1 MLEIIENVE
10 SVIPF
15 IVLIVIL
22 LLLLKM
28 AIKIFPEYERGVLF
42 RLGRLVS
49 VKGPGLVIIIPFID
63 QIERISLR
71 IVVDNVPP
79 QEVITRDNVTCKV
92 NAVLYYRVTAPDKAV
107 VNVEKFY
114 DATSQF
120 AQTTMRSVVGQA
132 DLDELLSEREKIN
145 KKIQGI
151 VDEATDP
158 WGIKATAV
166 ELRDV
171 IIPEAMQRA
180 IARQAEAERNRRA
193 VVIQAEGEK
202 QAAVKI
208 SEAAEILSHQEGS
221 LTLRT
226 LRTISDMSNSE
237 SATILFPV
245 PMEMRRLLPDL
256 DKIMKESLD
265 YREKNET
272 DKGIEEKKEKIQ
284 KDIEEKNLASMEELE
299 KAKDLMEESKTEAPD
314 RRKKKEKPEQSE
326 GEEITEKGEEKKN
339 SKDNEKKEGPEEGPI
354 ESQDD

>member
-1 MLEIIENVE
+1 MIDLIENVE
-10 SVIPF
+10 SAVPF

-22 LLLLKM
+22 VLLIKM

-42 RLGRLVS
+42 RLGRLVG
-49 VKGPGLVIIIPFID
+49 VRGPGLVIIIPFID
-63 QIERISLR
+63 RIERISLR

-145 KKIQGI
+145 KKIQEI

-171 IIPEAMQRA
+171 IIPESMQRA

-237 SATILFPV
+237 STTILFPV

-256 DKIMKESLD
+256 DKIMEDSIN
-265 YREKNET
+265 YRKNKKVDE
-272 DKGIEEKKEKIQ
+272 GIEQKKEKIK
-284 KDIEEKNLASMEELE
+284 KDIEEKRVEDIEDPEAAEEF
-299 KAKDLMEESKTEAPD
+299 
-314 RRKKKEKPEQSE
+314 
-326 GEEITEKGEEKKN
+326 I
-339 SKDNEKKEGPEEGPI
+339 EKKEGPKKGPK
-354 ESQDD
+354 ESPKDKGDDK

>member
-1 MLEIIENVE
+1 MIDLIENVE
-10 SVIPF
+10 SAVPF

-22 LLLLKM
+22 VLLIKM

-42 RLGRLVS
+42 RLGRLVG
-49 VKGPGLVIIIPFID
+49 VRGPGLVIIIPFID
-63 QIERISLR
+63 RIERISLR

-79 QEVITRDNVTCKV
+79 QEVITKDNVTCKV

-145 KKIQGI
+145 KKIQEV

-171 IIPEAMQRA
+171 IIPESMQRA

-237 SATILFPV
+237 SATILFPF

-256 DKIMKESLD
+256 DKIMEDSIN
-265 YREKNET
+265 YRKNKKVDE
-272 DKGIEEKKEKIQ
+272 GIEQKKEKIK
-284 KDIEEKNLASMEELE
+284 KDIEEKRVEDIEDPEAAEEF
-299 KAKDLMEESKTEAPD
+299 
-314 RRKKKEKPEQSE
+314 
-326 GEEITEKGEEKKN
+326 IEKKGRETTHGY
-339 SKDNEKKEGPEEGPI
+339 EKKEGPKEDPN
-354 ESQDD
+354 ESSKDKEND

>member
-1 MLEIIENVE
+1 MPNVIENVE
-10 SVIPF
+10 SSVPIIILVV
-15 IVLIVIL
+15 IVLF
-22 LLLLKM
+22 LLKL
-28 AIKIFPEYERGVLF
+28 AVNIFPEYERGVLF
-42 RLGRLVS
+42 RLGRLVE

-63 QIERISLR
+63 RLERISLR

-114 DATSQF
+114 EATSQF

-145 KKIQGI
+145 KKIQEI

-171 IIPEAMQRA
+171 IIPESMQRA

-245 PMEMRRLLPDL
+245 PMEMRRLLPNL
-256 DKIMKESLD
+256 DKIMEDSVD
-265 YREKNET
+265 YRENKKNKE
-272 DKGIEEKKEKIQ
+272 DIEKKKEKI
-284 KDIEEKNLASMEELE
+284 KKEIEEQALKDFEEG
-299 KAKDLMEESKTEAPD
+299 KIAKDTA
-314 RRKKKEKPEQSE
+314 KEQKNQEIEQ
-326 GEEITEKGEEKKN
+326 KA
-339 SKDNEKKEGPEEGPI
+339 KKEGPEKGPKDQNN
-354 ESQDD
+354 EKDT

>member
-1 MLEIIENVE
+1 MPGIIENLE
-10 SVIPF
+10 SVVPI
-15 IVLIVIL
+15 IVLIIIL
-22 LLLLKM
+22 LLIFRM

-42 RLGRLVS
+42 RLGRLVG
-49 VKGPGLVIIIPFID
+49 VRGPGLVIIIPFID
-63 QIERISLR
+63 RIERISLR

-92 NAVLYYRVTAPDKAV
+92 NAVLYYRVTEPDKAV

-114 DATSQF
+114 EATSQF

-145 KKIQGI
+145 KKIQEI

-171 IIPEAMQRA
+171 IIPESMQRA
-180 IARQAEAERNRRA
+180 IAHQAEAERTRRA

-226 LRTISDMSNSE
+226 LRTISDMKNSE
-237 SATILFPV
+237 STTILFPF
-245 PMEMRRLLPDL
+245 PIEMRRLLPDL
-256 DKIMKESLD
+256 DKILKES
-265 YREKNET
+265 ENF
-272 DKGIEEKKEKIQ
+272 Q
-284 KDIEEKNLASMEELE
+284 KLQN
-299 KAKDLMEESKTEAPD
+299 
-314 RRKKKEKPEQSE
+314 R
-326 GEEITEKGEEKKN
+326 GE
-339 SKDNEKKEGPEEGPI
+339 
-354 ESQDD
+354 

>member
-1 MLEIIENVE
+1 MPNVIESVE
-10 SVIPF
+10 SSVPIIILVV
-15 IVLIVIL
+15 IVLF
-22 LLLLKM
+22 LLKM
-28 AIKIFPEYERGVLF
+28 AVNIFPEYERGVLF
-42 RLGRLVS
+42 RLGRLVE

-63 QIERISLR
+63 RLERISLR

-114 DATSQF
+114 EATSQF

-145 KKIQGI
+145 KKIQEI

-171 IIPEAMQRA
+171 IIPESMQRA

-245 PMEMRRLLPDL
+245 PMEMRRLLPNL
-256 DKIMKESLD
+256 DKIMEDSVE
-265 YREKNET
+265 YRENKK
-272 DKGIEEKKEKIQ
+272 DKEDIEKKKEKIRKEIEEQ
-284 KDIEEKNLASMEELE
+284 ALKDFEEGKVAKDIAKEQKSQEIEQ
-299 KAKDLMEESKTEAPD
+299 KA
-314 RRKKKEKPEQSE
+314 
-326 GEEITEKGEEKKN
+326 
-339 SKDNEKKEGPEEGPI
+339 KKEGPEEGLKDQNN
-354 ESQDD
+354 EKDT

>member
-1 MLEIIENVE
+1 MQNIIESLE
-10 SVIPF
+10 SSVPI
-15 IVLIVIL
+15 IILIVIVL
-22 LLLLKM
+22 LLVRM
-28 AIKIFPEYERGVLF
+28 AVNIFPEYERGVLF
-42 RLGRLVS
+42 RLGRLVG
-49 VKGPGLVIIIPFID
+49 VRGPGLVIIIPFID
-63 QIERISLR
+63 RLERISLR

-114 DATSQF
+114 EATSQF

-145 KKIQGI
+145 KKIQEI
-151 VDEATDP
+151 VDEATEP

-226 LRTISDMSNSE
+226 LRTISDMSSSE

-245 PMEMRRLLPDL
+245 PIEMRRLLPDL
-256 DKIMKESLD
+256 EKIMEESVD
-265 YREKNET
+265 YREKNKAGE
-272 DKGIEEKKEKIQ
+272 DIEQKKEKIK
-284 KDIEEKNLASMEELE
+284 KDIEEKKAEDFEEVE
-299 KAKDLMEESKTEAPD
+299 KAKEIMEK
-314 RRKKKEKPEQSE
+314 
-326 GEEITEKGEEKKN
+326 
-339 SKDNEKKEGPEEGPI
+339 EKKEEIDQREKEEGPKEGPK
-354 ESQDD
+354 ESPEDKKND

>member
-1 MLEIIENVE
+1 MTEIIENMEGV
-10 SVIPF
+10 VPF
-15 IVLIVIL
+15 IVPVVIL
-22 LLLLKM
+22 VLLLRM

-42 RLGRLVS
+42 RLGRLVT
-49 VKGPGLVIIIPFID
+49 VKGPGLVVIIPFID
-63 QIERISLR
+63 KIERISLR

-145 KKIQGI
+145 KKIQEV

-171 IIPEAMQRA
+171 IIPESMQRA

-237 SATILFPV
+237 STTILFPV
-245 PMEMRRLLPDL
+245 PMEMRRLLPNL
-256 DKIMKESLD
+256 DKIMEASRDYQKEGKKASD
-265 YREKNET
+265 VEQ
-272 DKGIEEKKEKIQ
+272 KKEKI
-284 KDIEEKNLASMEELE
+284 KRDIDEEIVENFGEGEIETNTKEKSKEENSNKEEK
-299 KAKDLMEESKTEAPD
+299 
-314 RRKKKEKPEQSE
+314 
-326 GEEITEKGEEKKN
+326 EKGPGKGPDEN
-339 SKDNEKKEGPEEGPI
+339 SKDRRNY
-354 ESQDD
+354 